1 MEEKFGI
8 GIEILTNQFS
18 QKINTMINRT
28 TMFAKKAKENFTTGL
43 YMDSSQAEKEL
54 QKLESRIE
62 KLKNSKNNTVKLAS
76 GEKIPVQDQIV
87 KLMSMVSVL
96 RQDLEAFNNTKMGK
110 LGQAVGFI
118 KDKIDGAKNAMSSL
132 KQASNHDFSSSLKK
146 GISSVKRFALALFS
160 VRSAFSVISRASSA
174 YLSQDEELSNKI
186 QAAWIGLGAMFES
199 VLSSMANGLLKL
211 VGYINVFVKSLTG
224 VDYLPKAMDKAKKK
238 TDSSAKAI
246 KKARKEAKALKGD
259 LAGFD
264 EINNIADK
272 ESPIESP
279 IETPEAD
286 WTAQFKNQ
294 KLDLEWIDRITNFGN
309 FIKDNWQL
317 IVMGLAAV
325 TLGLQGFALGGQF
338 AAIGIGGLTHVFV
351 GIGIAIAGI
360 IGFVM
365 GVIEL
370 FKDGGNESKAWTLI
384 LGGLAL
390 IVIGIGIAFG
400 VWPMV
405 VALIVAAVTVAI
417 LFIVKH
423 WNEIKIA
430 VENFPKFLKQKF
442 GVIGEIISV
451 PFEYGINL
459 VKGLF
464 RGTMQFFEGIKD
476 FFQGIFTLDG
486 EKIIGGLKLILIGI
500 GNILI
505 TFIEGALN
513 SFFIP
518 INMAIRLINKIPGVK
533 IPELKIEIPR
543 IPKLNVGTNY
553 VESDGLAEIHK
564 GEAVVPKEFNSKEF
578 FGRGNEETNMLL
590 RELIRTLEDKDMNTY
605 LDSRA
610 IGKAARDYDLYNE
623 RVMG

>member
-1 MEEKFGI
+1 MKEEFGI
-8 GIEILTNQFS
+8 GIEILTNQFN
-18 QKINTMINRT
+18 QKINAMINRT

-76 GEKIPVQDQIV
+76 GEEIPIQDQII
-87 KLMSMVSVL
+87 KLMSRVSVL
-96 RQDLEAFNNTKMGK
+96 KQDLEAVNNSKMGK
-110 LGQAVGFI
+110 LGQAVGFV
-118 KDKIDGAKNAMSSL
+118 KNKIDGAKNAMSSL

-174 YLSQDEELSNKI
+174 YLSQDQELSNKI

-199 VLSSMANGLLKL
+199 VLSGMANGLLKL

-224 VDYLPKAMDKAKKK
+224 VDYLAKAMDKAKKK

-246 KKARKEAKALKGD
+246 RKARKEAKALKGD

-272 ESPIESP
+272 ESPIE
-279 IETPEAD
+279 TPEAD
-286 WTAQFKNQ
+286 WTDQFKNQ
-294 KLDLEWIDRITNFGN
+294 KLDLEWFDKITNFGK

-317 IVMGLAAV
+317 IVIGLAAV
-325 TLGLQGFALGGQF
+325 TLGLKGFALGGKL
-338 AAIGIGGLTHVFV
+338 ASMGIGGLTHVFV
-351 GIGIAIAGI
+351 GIGIAIAGVV
-360 IGFVM
+360 GFVM
-365 GVIEL
+365 GIIEL
-370 FKDGGNESKAWTLI
+370 FKKGGNESKAWTLI

-405 VALIVAAVTVAI
+405 IALIVAAVTAAI
-417 LFIVKH
+417 LFIIKH

-430 VENFPKFLKQKF
+430 VENFPKFLKEKF

-451 PFEYGINL
+451 PFENAINL
-459 VKGLF
+459 IKGLF
-464 RGTMQFFEGIKD
+464 KGAMQFFEGVKD
-476 FFQGIFTLDG
+476 FFQGIFTLDSK
-486 EKIIGGLKLILIGI
+486 KIIGGLKLMLIGI

-505 TFIEGALN
+505 AFIEGALN
-513 SFFIP
+513 SFLLP
-518 INMAIRLINKIPGVK
+518 INMAIKLINKIPGVK
-533 IPELKIEIPR
+533 IPELKVKIPC

-590 RELIRTLEDKDMNTY
+590 RELIRTIEDKDMNTY
-605 LDSRA
+605 LDSRD
-610 IGKAARDYDLYNE
+610 IGRAARDYNLYNE